1 MITTATHQVQQL
13 DSAPV
18 PIVAAIREALFVST
32 TETAD
37 MERSKNRMNR
47 IPTKS
52 LSNMRAALFLIT
64 LHTSNHIPTITRRSQ
79 TQLPTTTTVSRH
91 SSRATPAMRL
101 IKSPRRRLKLYLI
114 LGSSLPPQL
123 LTSLAGTANMSSTHH
138 RRSLTDPLQTTP
150 SSPSA
155 SSTPAMY
162 SLLSFPIEP
171 WRSKQLA

>member
-1 MITTATHQVQQL
+1 
-13 DSAPV
+13 
-18 PIVAAIREALFVST
+18 
-32 TETAD
+32 
-37 MERSKNRMNR
+37 MNR

-52 LSNMRAALFLIT
+52 LSNMRAALFLTT
-64 LHTSNHIPTITRRSQ
+64 LHTSNHIPTITNRSQ
-79 TQLPTTTTVSRH
+79 TQPPTTTTVSRLS

-101 IKSPRRRLKLYLI
+101 MKSLRRRRKLYLI

-138 RRSLTDPLQTTP
+138 RRSPTDPLQTTP

-171 WRSKQLA
+171 WRFKQLA